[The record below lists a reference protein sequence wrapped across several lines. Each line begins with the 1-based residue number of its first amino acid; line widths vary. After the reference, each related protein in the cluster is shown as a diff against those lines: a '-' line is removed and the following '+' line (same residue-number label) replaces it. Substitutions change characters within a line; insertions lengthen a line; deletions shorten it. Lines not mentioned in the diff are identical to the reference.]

1 MLAGNNMS
9 SGFHLLTGSPA
20 ATTTHLYRLLV
31 RLAVRGRIRWLICGN
46 YLDLQRLIYAV
57 ALRAGGK
64 YYNILENNIAISRAE
79 TCYQVVALLRKT
91 EAARTPTFVS
101 DLLLHFY
108 DEKVHD
114 DEAAELFSEGI
125 QALKQLSQAGPVIV
139 SASGNAERTQLYT
152 ALLQNANRIS
162 QFGGSGQ
169 HGT

>member
-1 MLAGNNMS
+1 MLTGDNMP
-9 SGFHLLTGSPA
+9 SGLRLLIGSPA

-31 RLAVRGRIRWLICGN
+31 RLAVCGRVRWLICGN
-46 YLDLQRLIYAV
+46 YIDLQRLIYAV
-57 ALRAGGK
+57 ALRAGGR
-64 YYNILENNIAISRAE
+64 YYDILENNIAISRAE

-125 QALKQLSQAGPVIV
+125 QALKQLSQEGPVIV
-139 SASGNAERTQLYT
+139 SASSSAERTQLYT
-152 ALLQNANRIS
+152 TLLQNANRIS
-162 QFGGSGQ
+162 RFSGGAWY
-169 HGT
+169 GT